1 MSRSVAPRAPK
12 VRPAYLPADWTAPG
26 LVNAVQAL
34 SLGTANE
41 AQQRRALD
49 WIMNEVAGTYDQ
61 PYRPGVDGDRETA
74 FACGRMFVGQQIR
87 KVIKLKANIR

>member
-1 MSRSVAPRAPK
+1 MSRTVAPRAPR

-26 LVNAVQAL
+26 LVAAVQAL

-41 AQQRRALD
+41 GQQKQALD
-49 WIMNEVAGTYDQ
+49 WIIREVAGTYDQ

-74 FACGRMFVGQQIR
+74 FACGRQFVGQQIV
-87 KVIKLKANIR
+87 KVIKLKASRL